1 MAVKSILLIEDNPD
15 DRFFIKKYLS
25 MGNLKGWEIA
35 EAVRLSDAIEYIEQT
50 TPEVILLD
58 LSLPDS
64 HGEETFNQAKRNAPH
79 IPIVILTGLSDI
91 NVSKK
96 LIQKG
101 AQDYLVKGEYD
112 TRLLEKSIEYAI
124 ERHRLKLENDRTKE
138 RLIDSVLE
146 TQDRERARIAK
157 ELHDG
162 VVQSL
167 TVVSLSLGLF
177 RKSAASFDKTTQL
190 HFEKCTEHLSNTID
204 EIRNIS
210 HTLMPRSIAE
220 MSLAEAL
227 GALVEDMEYS
237 TGINFHFLINLM
249 NEPDEKLKLAIY
261 RIVQELV
268 NNAVKH
274 SQATTLFIQTIEYT
288 DYIYLMVEDNGVGF
302 SKTDIM
308 GSKNCFGLYSIESR
322 VNSLNGTLEI
332 DSKPGKGT
340 NILITFFKNQGF

>member
-1 MAVKSILLIEDNPD
+1 
-15 DRFFIKKYLS
+15 
-25 MGNLKGWEIA
+25 MGNLKAWQIA
-35 EAVRLSDAIEYIEQT
+35 EATRLSEAIEHIEQT

-64 HGEETFNQAKRNAPH
+64 HGEETFYQAKRNAPN
-79 IPIVILTGLSDI
+79 IPIVILTGLSDV
-91 NVSKK
+91 NLSKK

-146 TQDRERARIAK
+146 TQDKERSRIAK

-167 TVVSLSLGLF
+167 TVVALSLGLF
-177 RKSAASFDKTTQL
+177 RKSASNFDEDTQL
-190 HFEKCTEHLSNTID
+190 HYEKCSENLSNTID

-237 TGINFHFLINLM
+237 TGIDFHFLINLM

-274 SQATTLFIQTIEYT
+274 SQASTLFIQTIEYP

-302 SKTDIM
+302 SKTDTM
-308 GSKNCFGLYSIESR
+308 ESKNCFGLYSIESR

-340 NILITFFKNQGF
+340 NILITFFKD